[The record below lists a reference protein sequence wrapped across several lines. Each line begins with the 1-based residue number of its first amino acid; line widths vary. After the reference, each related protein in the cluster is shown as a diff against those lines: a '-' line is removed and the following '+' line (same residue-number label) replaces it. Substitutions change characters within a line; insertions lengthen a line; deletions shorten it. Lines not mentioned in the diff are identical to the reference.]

1 MNKKSFVN
9 SNFNFFFFIPYLIWL
24 FFIFFFIFNSELIKA
39 GALDGLVKYGNDS
52 SYYIDSANKLVDWD
66 FSNIDFSKLSY
77 VLLIAIVLFLNLNLA
92 TVVIL
97 QFIST
102 IIASYCLYLIGKKF
116 TLDGLVY
123 YV

>member
-1 MNKKSFVN
+1 MSF
-9 SNFNFFFFIPYLIWL
+9 Y
-24 FFIFFFIFNSELIKA
+24 FNSELIKA

-102 IIASYCLYLIGKKF
+102 IIASYCLYLIGKN
-116 TLDGLVY
+116 LL
-123 YV
+123 